1 MYAVGQ
7 NVEQKLVCKQRS
19 EICLVSGINCLNH
32 FAISWNSVF
41 CSFTPF
47 HARHFIIHSADSSPT
62 DCLLHLSLD
71 DVRIFRLPVEFFYAR
86 QLFFSFFSL
95 INNRKRGHAIITANS
110 LGLFFLFSFFLIFFP
125 PKTVP
130 TIHHW
135 KQGRAAWS
143 QFAFQHF
150 CQKADLNLKKNRAL
164 SVRCRIYAYFRGHSK
179 GIFCQNLPKCRGF
192 TVNQTNHWTCLFV
205 GFLVCAANSISR

>member
-19 EICLVSGINCLNH
+19 EICLVSGINCMNH
-32 FAISWNSVF
+32 FALSWNSVF
-41 CSFTPF
+41 CSFIPF

-110 LGLFFLFSFFLIFFP
+110 LGLFFLLSFFFMFICP
-125 PKTVP
+125 MR
-130 TIHHW
+130 
-135 KQGRAAWS
+135 Q
-143 QFAFQHF
+143 Q
-150 CQKADLNLKKNRAL
+150 
-164 SVRCRIYAYFRGHSK
+164 
-179 GIFCQNLPKCRGF
+179 
-192 TVNQTNHWTCLFV
+192 HWTNYKISLC
-205 GFLVCAANSISR
+205 VCQSVSQWVSQSVNFETPFISRERLKLETSNLANRLATGGTDEKMQN